1 MPQSWLQLTIRAGK
15 RDLEILSNYV
25 IEQGSPGVVLKSGS
39 VDAFFLSSRRD
50 AALKTQLERFVSA
63 RTRKVRLEWTIV
75 KSEDWEHSWKR
86 FIKPAR
92 VGKSFWVTPP
102 WLKAPKFRRRRII
115 TIEPGMAFGTGTHAT
130 TRCCMELLELVTAK
144 FAGKSWS
151 VLDVGTGSGILAI
164 ASRIL
169 GATTIWAIDNDPVAV
184 RVARENLRSN
194 GLANKVVLSKIPLS
208 SIKRTFTVLVANLT
222 AETILELA
230 DALEKRVAPGGY
242 MVLSGILRSKAG
254 AVLRGFAENFRVLQR
269 RGKREW
275 VTLLFGRKK

>member
-1 MPQSWLQLTIRAGK
+1 M
-15 RDLEILSNYV
+15 
-25 IEQGSPGVVLKSGS
+25 
-39 VDAFFLSSRRD
+39 
-50 AALKTQLERFVSA
+50 
-63 RTRKVRLEWTIV
+63 
-75 KSEDWEHSWKR
+75 
-86 FIKPAR
+86 KPAR

-130 TRCCMELLELVTAK
+130 TRCCMEFLEVVAAK
-144 FAGKSWS
+144 LAGKSWS

-184 RVARENLRSN
+184 EVARENLRSN
-194 GLANKVVLSKIPLS
+194 GLANQVVLSNKPLS

-254 AVLRGFAENFRVLQR
+254 AVLRGFEREFSRPRASRQTRMGDVAVRAKKMKLSCTKQRALQISIIFSVKVVSA
-269 RGKREW
+269 GC
-275 VTLLFGRKK
+275 FIGRPVSVRWIPAKNVGNDGLSLHPQRAA